1 MNRRKSFIFTY
12 FISAIAVIFAVLGIS
27 LLIDHFVKE
36 VKEDS
41 ENQPYV
47 EPIDGDVLFISSY
60 DPRYLI
66 TQEQFKG
73 LNSELEASGIMYEI
87 MYMDM
92 LNYDTKE
99 NYELFYQTVRH
110 KVSMRKKS
118 YQVVVVSDDAALN
131 FVEQYQEQLFK
142 EIPIVFFGI
151 NNINHAKEAQKNPW
165 MTGFPEH
172 IFVSETIEVMLE
184 QNPKLQKIYC
194 LHDDS
199 LTGRGDK
206 AQFEKAIKKYPNLAF
221 EFLTIS
227 RNSKE
232 RITARLSEIKETD
245 SILCL
250 SSLQSYAHKNAMSVY
265 DVINLINSAT
275 KKVPVYR
282 TNIVGIGNG
291 FLGGKIFDHYKAGIH
306 AAQIVKE
313 IIIDGK
319 NVADFTEDD
328 YSVGEYYFDCQ
339 KLKDFGISKST
350 LPKGTICIN
359 EPVNFI
365 KELKEVLIPFCFIVM
380 ALVLTVFIFLG
391 FYKRSKKINEIVMA
405 MNKRMRQ
412 INKELLDSKTKL
424 TFAANNDG
432 LTTLPNRS
440 FGDEEIRRMLYSGIP
455 FTLFLMDVD
464 DFKNYNDTYTHEC
477 GDFVLKEFGRRLK
490 GLTATGDWFAARHG
504 GDEFLLAYKC
514 GHIEKNG
521 AMIEML
527 RQILNAPIDYK
538 NNHLSVTATLGF
550 ADSSLDISFDDLI
563 TNADIAMYQAKA
575 QGSGVCLGFVPEM
588 RESRIKRNQIRDLLK
603 IECDTGGFEIRY
615 QPQVSTENGDVSGY
629 EALVRLRD
637 YKVGP
642 DAFIP
647 VAEST
652 GFITQIGRIV
662 TQKVLEDMNEWRSQG
677 MNLKKVAINFS
688 NGQLVDKGYVG
699 YLKTLLDKYQ
709 IPSNLIEIEITESLF
724 MGKKTRA
731 KQLFNDFAEIGVG
744 LALDDFGT
752 GYSSLSYLT
761 FVPADKV
768 KIDKSLVDNYLV
780 DGKESFIQNIVHLVH
795 GLGMK
800 LTVEGVEHKWQYD
813 KLCEMQCDYIQ
824 GYLFSKPMVAEAVP
838 NFSVAV

>member
-1 MNRRKSFIFTY
+1 MNRRKSFVFTY
-12 FISAIAVIFAVLGIS
+12 FITLIAILCALSGVV
-27 LLIDHFVKE
+27 LLIDNFIKE
-36 VKEDS
+36 VEEDRKS
-41 ENQPYV
+41 ALYV
-47 EPIDGDVLFISSY
+47 EPLDGEVLCISSY

-66 TQEQFKG
+66 TQKQFEG
-73 LNSELEASGIMYEI
+73 LNSEFEKAGIMYEI

-92 LNYDTKE
+92 LNYDTEE
-99 NYELFYQTVRH
+99 NYELFCQSVRH
-110 KVSMRKKS
+110 KVSMRKKG
-118 YQVVVVSDDAALN
+118 YQVVVVSDDAALK
-131 FVEQYQEQLFK
+131 FIQQYKEQLFK
-142 EIPIVFFGI
+142 ETPVVFLGV
-151 NNINHAKEAQKNPW
+151 NNIERAKEAEKDPW

-172 IFVSETIEVMLE
+172 IFVEETIELMVE
-184 QNPKLQKIYC
+184 QNPKLEKIYC

-199 LTGRGDK
+199 LTGRGDRE
-206 AQFEKAIKKYPNLAF
+206 QFKQAIKKYPNLSY

-232 RITARLSEIKETD
+232 RLTARLAEVKEKD

-265 DVINLINSAT
+265 DLINLINSVT
-275 KKVPVYR
+275 EKTPVYR
-282 TNIVGIGNG
+282 TNLVGIGNG
-291 FLGGKIFDHYKAGIH
+291 FLGGKIFDHYKAGVH
-306 AAQIVKE
+306 AAQIVE
-313 IIIDGK
+313 QIIKGK
-319 NVADFTEDD
+319 SVSDFKEDD
-328 YSVGEYYFDCQ
+328 YSAGQYVFDYQ
-339 KLKDFGISKST
+339 KLKDFGINPSS
-350 LPKGTICIN
+350 LPKDTVFMN
-359 EPVNFI
+359 KPVNFI
-365 KELKEVLIPFCFIVM
+365 KELREVLVPFSLIVF

-391 FYKRSKKINEIVMA
+391 FYERSKKINEIVMA

-412 INKELLDSKTKL
+412 INRDLIDSKTRL

-432 LTTLPNRS
+432 LTGLPNRS
-440 FGDEEIRRMLYSGIP
+440 YGDEEIRRMLYSGIP

-477 GDFVLKEFGRRLK
+477 GDFVLKEFGERLR

-521 AMIEML
+521 AMIETL
-527 RQILNAPIDYK
+527 RQILNAPINYK

-550 ADSSLDISFDDLI
+550 ADSSPDITFDDLI

-575 QGSGVCLGFVPEM
+575 QGSGICLGFAPEM
-588 RESRIKRNQIRDLLK
+588 RESRIKTNQIRDLLK

-637 YKVGP
+637 YKIGP

-662 TQKVLEDMNEWRSQG
+662 TQKVLQDMAEWRSQG
-677 MNLKKVAINFS
+677 MDLKKVAINFS

-699 YLKTLLDKYQ
+699 YLKILLDRYQ

-731 KQLFNDFAEIGVG
+731 KQLFSDFAEIGVG

-780 DGKESFIQNIVHLVH
+780 EGKESFIQNIVHLVH

-838 NFSVAV
+838 NFSVAM

>member
-1 MNRRKSFIFTY
+1 MNRRKSFVFTY
-12 FISAIAVIFAVLGIS
+12 FITLIAILCALSGVV
-27 LLIDHFVKE
+27 LLIDNFIKE
-36 VKEDS
+36 VEEDRKS
-41 ENQPYV
+41 SLYV
-47 EPIDGDVLFISSY
+47 EPLDGEVLCISSY

-66 TQEQFKG
+66 TQKQFEG
-73 LNSELEASGIMYEI
+73 LNSEFEKAGIMYEI

-92 LNYDTKE
+92 LNYDTEE
-99 NYELFYQTVRH
+99 NYELFCQSVRH
-110 KVSMRKKS
+110 KVSMRKKG
-118 YQVVVVSDDAALN
+118 YQVVVVSDDAALK
-131 FVEQYQEQLFK
+131 FIQQYKEQLFK
-142 EIPIVFFGI
+142 ETPVVFFGV
-151 NNINHAKEAQKNPW
+151 NNIERAKEAEKDPW

-172 IFVSETIEVMLE
+172 IFVEETIELMVE
-184 QNPKLQKIYC
+184 QNPKLEKIYC

-199 LTGRGDK
+199 LTGRGDRD
-206 AQFEKAIKKYPNLAF
+206 QFKQAIKKYPNLSY

-232 RITARLSEIKETD
+232 RLTARLAEVKEKD

-265 DVINLINSAT
+265 DLINLINSVT
-275 KKVPVYR
+275 EKTPVYR
-282 TNIVGIGNG
+282 TNLVGIGNG
-291 FLGGKIFDHYKAGIH
+291 FLGGKIFDHYKAGVH
-306 AAQIVKE
+306 AAQIVE
-313 IIIDGK
+313 QIIKGK
-319 NVADFTEDD
+319 SVSDFKEDD
-328 YSVGEYYFDCQ
+328 YSAGQYVFDYQ
-339 KLKDFGISKST
+339 KLKDFGINPSS
-350 LPKGTICIN
+350 LPKDTVFMN
-359 EPVNFI
+359 KPVNFI
-365 KELKEVLIPFCFIVM
+365 KELREVLVPFSLIVF

-391 FYKRSKKINEIVMA
+391 FYERSKKINEIVMA

-412 INKELLDSKTKL
+412 INRDLIDSKTRL

-432 LTTLPNRS
+432 LTGLPNRS
-440 FGDEEIRRMLYSGIP
+440 YGDEEIRRMLYSGIP

-477 GDFVLKEFGRRLK
+477 GDFVLKEFGERLR

-521 AMIEML
+521 AMIETL
-527 RQILNAPIDYK
+527 RQILNAPINYK

-550 ADSSLDISFDDLI
+550 ADSSPDITFDDLI

-575 QGSGVCLGFVPEM
+575 QGSGICLGFAPEM
-588 RESRIKRNQIRDLLK
+588 RESRIKTNQIRDLLK

-637 YKVGP
+637 YKIGP

-662 TQKVLEDMNEWRSQG
+662 TQKVLQDMAEWRSQG
-677 MNLKKVAINFS
+677 MELKKVAINFS

-699 YLKTLLDKYQ
+699 YLKILLDRYQ

-731 KQLFNDFAEIGVG
+731 KQLFSDFAEIGVG

-780 DGKESFIQNIVHLVH
+780 EGKESFIQNIVHLVH

-838 NFSVAV
+838 NFSVAM

>member
-1 MNRRKSFIFTY
+1 MNRRKSFVFTY
-12 FISAIAVIFAVLGIS
+12 FITLIAILCALSGVV
-27 LLIDHFVKE
+27 LLIDNFIKE
-36 VKEDS
+36 VEEDRKS
-41 ENQPYV
+41 ALYV
-47 EPIDGDVLFISSY
+47 EPLDGEVLCISSY

-66 TQEQFKG
+66 TQTQFEG
-73 LNSELEASGIMYEI
+73 LNSEFEKAGIMYEI

-92 LNYDTKE
+92 LNYDTEE
-99 NYELFYQTVRH
+99 NYELFCQSVRH
-110 KVSMRKKS
+110 KVSMRKKG
-118 YQVVVVSDDAALN
+118 YQVVVVSDDAALK
-131 FVEQYQEQLFK
+131 FIQQYKDQLFK
-142 EIPIVFFGI
+142 ETPVVFFGV
-151 NNINHAKEAQKNPW
+151 NNIERAKEAEKDPW

-172 IFVSETIEVMLE
+172 IFVEETIELMVE
-184 QNPKLQKIYC
+184 QNPKLEKIYC

-199 LTGRGDK
+199 LTGRGDRD
-206 AQFEKAIKKYPNLAF
+206 QFKQAIKKYPNLSY

-232 RITARLSEIKETD
+232 RLTARLAEIKEKD

-265 DVINLINSAT
+265 DLINLINSVT
-275 KKVPVYR
+275 EKTPVYR
-282 TNIVGIGNG
+282 TNLVGIGNG
-291 FLGGKIFDHYKAGIH
+291 FLGGKIFDHYMAGVH
-306 AAQIVKE
+306 AAQIVE
-313 IIIDGK
+313 QIIKGK
-319 NVADFTEDD
+319 SVSDFKEDD
-328 YSVGEYYFDCQ
+328 YSAGQYVFDYQ
-339 KLKDFGISKST
+339 KLKDFGINPSS
-350 LPKGTICIN
+350 LPKDTVFMN
-359 EPVNFI
+359 KPVNFI
-365 KELKEVLIPFCFIVM
+365 KELREVLVPFSLIVF

-391 FYKRSKKINEIVMA
+391 FYERSKKINEIVMA

-412 INKELLDSKTKL
+412 INRDLIDSKTRL

-432 LTTLPNRS
+432 LTGLPNRS
-440 FGDEEIRRMLYSGIP
+440 YGDEEIRRMLYSGIP

-477 GDFVLKEFGRRLK
+477 GDFVLKEFGERLR

-521 AMIEML
+521 AMIETL
-527 RQILNAPIDYK
+527 RQILNAPINYK

-550 ADSSLDISFDDLI
+550 ADSSPDITFDDLI

-575 QGSGVCLGFVPEM
+575 QGSGICLGFAPEM
-588 RESRIKRNQIRDLLK
+588 RESRIKTNQIRELLK

-637 YKVGP
+637 YKIGP

-662 TQKVLEDMNEWRSQG
+662 TQKVLQDMAEWRSQG
-677 MNLKKVAINFS
+677 MDLKKVAINFS

-699 YLKTLLDKYQ
+699 YLKILLDRYQ

-731 KQLFNDFAEIGVG
+731 KQLFSDFAEIGVG

-780 DGKESFIQNIVHLVH
+780 EGKESFIQNIVHLVH

-838 NFSVAV
+838 NFSVAM

>member
-1 MNRRKSFIFTY
+1 MNRRKSFVFTY
-12 FISAIAVIFAVLGIS
+12 FITLIAILCALSGVV
-27 LLIDHFVKE
+27 LLIDNFIKE
-36 VKEDS
+36 VEEDRKS
-41 ENQPYV
+41 ALYV
-47 EPIDGDVLFISSY
+47 EPLDGEVLCISSY

-66 TQEQFKG
+66 TQKQFEG
-73 LNSELEASGIMYEI
+73 LNSEFEKAGIMYEI

-92 LNYDTKE
+92 LNYDTEE
-99 NYELFYQTVRH
+99 NYELFCQSVRH
-110 KVSMRKKS
+110 KVSMRKKG
-118 YQVVVVSDDAALN
+118 YQVVVVSDDAALK
-131 FVEQYQEQLFK
+131 FIQQYKDQLFK
-142 EIPIVFFGI
+142 ETPVVFFGV
-151 NNINHAKEAQKNPW
+151 NNIERAKEAEKDPW

-172 IFVSETIEVMLE
+172 IFVEETIELMVE
-184 QNPKLQKIYC
+184 QNPKLEKIYC

-199 LTGRGDK
+199 LTGRGDRE
-206 AQFEKAIKKYPNLAF
+206 QFKQAIKKYPNLSY

-232 RITARLSEIKETD
+232 RLTARLAEIKEKD

-265 DVINLINSAT
+265 DLINLINSVT
-275 KKVPVYR
+275 EKTPVYR
-282 TNIVGIGNG
+282 TNLVGIGNG
-291 FLGGKIFDHYKAGIH
+291 FLGGKIFDHYMAGVH
-306 AAQIVKE
+306 AAQIVE
-313 IIIDGK
+313 QIIKGK
-319 NVADFTEDD
+319 SVSDFKEDD
-328 YSVGEYYFDCQ
+328 YSAGQYVFDYQ
-339 KLKDFGISKST
+339 KLKDFGINPSS
-350 LPKGTICIN
+350 LPKDTVFMN
-359 EPVNFI
+359 KPVNFI
-365 KELKEVLIPFCFIVM
+365 KELREVLVPFSLIVF

-391 FYKRSKKINEIVMA
+391 FYERSKKINEIVMA

-412 INKELLDSKTKL
+412 INRDLINSKTRL

-432 LTTLPNRS
+432 LTGLPNRS
-440 FGDEEIRRMLYSGIP
+440 YGDEEIRRMLYSGIP

-477 GDFVLKEFGRRLK
+477 GDFVLKEFGERLR

-521 AMIEML
+521 AMIETL
-527 RQILNAPIDYK
+527 RQILNAPINYK

-550 ADSSLDISFDDLI
+550 ADSSPDITFDDLI

-575 QGSGVCLGFVPEM
+575 QGSGICLGFAPEM
-588 RESRIKRNQIRDLLK
+588 RESRIKTSQIRDLLK

-637 YKVGP
+637 YKIGP

-662 TQKVLEDMNEWRSQG
+662 TQKVLQDMAEWRSQG
-677 MNLKKVAINFS
+677 MDLKKVAINFS

-699 YLKTLLDKYQ
+699 YLKILLDRYQ

-731 KQLFNDFAEIGVG
+731 KQLFSDFAEIGVG

-761 FVPADKV
+761 FIPADKV

-780 DGKESFIQNIVHLVH
+780 EGKESFIQNIVHLVH

-838 NFSVAV
+838 NFSVAM

>member
-1 MNRRKSFIFTY
+1 MNRRKSFVFTY
-12 FISAIAVIFAVLGIS
+12 FITLIAILCALSGVV
-27 LLIDHFVKE
+27 LLIDNFIKE
-36 VKEDS
+36 VEEDRKS
-41 ENQPYV
+41 ALYV
-47 EPIDGDVLFISSY
+47 EPLDGEVLCISSY

-66 TQEQFKG
+66 TQKQFEG
-73 LNSELEASGIMYEI
+73 LNSEFEKAGIMYEI

-92 LNYDTKE
+92 LNYDTEE
-99 NYELFYQTVRH
+99 NYELFCQSVRH
-110 KVSMRKKS
+110 KVSMRKKG
-118 YQVVVVSDDAALN
+118 YQVVVVSDDAALK
-131 FVEQYQEQLFK
+131 FIQQYKDQLFK
-142 EIPIVFFGI
+142 ETPVFFFGV
-151 NNINHAKEAQKNPW
+151 NNIERAKEAEKDPW

-172 IFVSETIEVMLE
+172 IFVEETIELMVE
-184 QNPKLQKIYC
+184 QNPKLEKIYC

-199 LTGRGDK
+199 LTGRGDRE
-206 AQFEKAIKKYPNLAF
+206 QFKQAIKKYPNLSY

-232 RITARLSEIKETD
+232 RLTARLAEIKEKD

-265 DVINLINSAT
+265 DLINLINSVT
-275 KKVPVYR
+275 EKTPVYR
-282 TNIVGIGNG
+282 TNLVGIGNG
-291 FLGGKIFDHYKAGIH
+291 FLGGKIFDHYMAGVH
-306 AAQIVKE
+306 AAQIVE
-313 IIIDGK
+313 QIIKGK
-319 NVADFTEDD
+319 SVSDFKEDD
-328 YSVGEYYFDCQ
+328 YSAGQYVFDYQ
-339 KLKDFGISKST
+339 KLKDFGINPSS
-350 LPKGTICIN
+350 LPKDTVFMN
-359 EPVNFI
+359 KPVNFI
-365 KELKEVLIPFCFIVM
+365 KELREVLVPFSLIVF

-391 FYKRSKKINEIVMA
+391 FYERSKKINEIVMA

-412 INKELLDSKTKL
+412 INRDLIDSKTRL

-432 LTTLPNRS
+432 LTGLPNRS
-440 FGDEEIRRMLYSGIP
+440 YGDEEIRRMLYSGIP

-477 GDFVLKEFGRRLK
+477 GDFVLKEFGERLR

-521 AMIEML
+521 AMIETL
-527 RQILNAPIDYK
+527 RQILNAPINYK

-550 ADSSLDISFDDLI
+550 ADSSPDITFDDLI

-575 QGSGVCLGFVPEM
+575 QGSGICLGFAPEM
-588 RESRIKRNQIRDLLK
+588 RESRIKTNQIRDLLK

-637 YKVGP
+637 YKIGP

-662 TQKVLEDMNEWRSQG
+662 TQKVLQDMAEWRSQG
-677 MNLKKVAINFS
+677 MDLKKVAINFS

-699 YLKTLLDKYQ
+699 YLKILLDRYQ

-731 KQLFNDFAEIGVG
+731 KQLFSDFAEIGVG

-761 FVPADKV
+761 FIPADKV

-780 DGKESFIQNIVHLVH
+780 EGKESFIQNIVHLVH

-838 NFSVAV
+838 NFSVAM

>member
-1 MNRRKSFIFTY
+1 MNRRKSFVFTY
-12 FISAIAVIFAVLGIS
+12 FITLIAILCALSGVV
-27 LLIDHFVKE
+27 LLIDNFIKE
-36 VKEDS
+36 VEEDRKS
-41 ENQPYV
+41 ALYV
-47 EPIDGDVLFISSY
+47 EPLDGEVLCISSY

-66 TQEQFKG
+66 TQKQFEG
-73 LNSELEASGIMYEI
+73 LNSEFEKAGIMYEI

-92 LNYDTKE
+92 LNYDTEE
-99 NYELFYQTVRH
+99 NYELFCQYVRH
-110 KVSMRKKS
+110 KVSMRKKG
-118 YQVVVVSDDAALN
+118 YQVVVVSDDAALK
-131 FVEQYQEQLFK
+131 FIQQYKDQLFK
-142 EIPIVFFGI
+142 ETPVVFFGV
-151 NNINHAKEAQKNPW
+151 NNIERAKEAEKDPW
-165 MTGFPEH
+165 MTRFPEH
-172 IFVSETIEVMLE
+172 IFVEETIELMVE
-184 QNPKLQKIYC
+184 QNPKLEKIYC

-199 LTGRGDK
+199 LTGRGDRD
-206 AQFEKAIKKYPNLAF
+206 QFKQAIKKYPNLSY

-232 RITARLSEIKETD
+232 RLTARLAEIKEKD

-265 DVINLINSAT
+265 DLINLINSVT
-275 KKVPVYR
+275 EKTPVYR
-282 TNIVGIGNG
+282 TNLVGIGNG
-291 FLGGKIFDHYKAGIH
+291 FLGGKIFDHYMAGVH
-306 AAQIVKE
+306 AAQIVE
-313 IIIDGK
+313 QIIKGK
-319 NVADFTEDD
+319 SVSDFKEDD
-328 YSVGEYYFDCQ
+328 YSAGQYVFDYQ
-339 KLKDFGISKST
+339 KLKDFGINPSS
-350 LPKGTICIN
+350 LPKDTVFMN
-359 EPVNFI
+359 KPVNFI
-365 KELKEVLIPFCFIVM
+365 KELREVLVPFSLIVF

-391 FYKRSKKINEIVMA
+391 FYERSKKINEIVMA

-412 INKELLDSKTKL
+412 INRDLIDSKTRL

-432 LTTLPNRS
+432 LTGLPNRS
-440 FGDEEIRRMLYSGIP
+440 YGDEEIRRMLYSGIP

-477 GDFVLKEFGRRLK
+477 GDFVLKEFGERLR

-521 AMIEML
+521 AMIETL
-527 RQILNAPIDYK
+527 RQILNAPINYK

-550 ADSSLDISFDDLI
+550 ADSSPDITFDDLI

-575 QGSGVCLGFVPEM
+575 QGSGICLGFAPEM
-588 RESRIKRNQIRDLLK
+588 RESRIKTNQIRDLLK

-637 YKVGP
+637 YKIGP

-662 TQKVLEDMNEWRSQG
+662 TQKVLQDMAEWRSQG
-677 MNLKKVAINFS
+677 MDLKKVAINFS

-699 YLKTLLDKYQ
+699 YLKILLDRYQ

-731 KQLFNDFAEIGVG
+731 KQLFSDFAEIGVG

-780 DGKESFIQNIVHLVH
+780 EGKESFIQNIVHLVH

-838 NFSVAV
+838 NFSVAM

>member
-1 MNRRKSFIFTY
+1 MNRRKSFVFTY
-12 FISAIAVIFAVLGIS
+12 FITLIAILCALSGVV
-27 LLIDHFVKE
+27 LLIDNFIKE
-36 VKEDS
+36 VEEDRKS
-41 ENQPYV
+41 ALYV
-47 EPIDGDVLFISSY
+47 EPLDGEVLCISSY

-66 TQEQFKG
+66 TQKQFEG
-73 LNSELEASGIMYEI
+73 LNSEFEKAGIMYEI

-92 LNYDTKE
+92 LNYDTEE
-99 NYELFYQTVRH
+99 NYELFCQSVRH
-110 KVSMRKKS
+110 KVSMRKKG
-118 YQVVVVSDDAALN
+118 YQVVVVSDDAALK
-131 FVEQYQEQLFK
+131 FIQQYKDQLFK
-142 EIPIVFFGI
+142 ETPVVFFGV
-151 NNINHAKEAQKNPW
+151 NNIERAKEAEKDPW

-172 IFVSETIEVMLE
+172 IFVEETIELMVE
-184 QNPKLQKIYC
+184 QNPKLEKIYC

-199 LTGRGDK
+199 LTGRGDRD
-206 AQFEKAIKKYPNLAF
+206 QFKQAIKKYPNLSY

-232 RITARLSEIKETD
+232 RLTARLAEIKEKD

-265 DVINLINSAT
+265 DLINLINSVT
-275 KKVPVYR
+275 EKTPVYR
-282 TNIVGIGNG
+282 TNLVGIGNG
-291 FLGGKIFDHYKAGIH
+291 FLGGKIFDHYMAGVH
-306 AAQIVKE
+306 AAQIVE
-313 IIIDGK
+313 QIIKGK
-319 NVADFTEDD
+319 SVSDFKEDD
-328 YSVGEYYFDCQ
+328 YSAGQYVFDYQ
-339 KLKDFGISKST
+339 KLKDFGINPSS
-350 LPKGTICIN
+350 LPKDTVFMN
-359 EPVNFI
+359 KPVNFI
-365 KELKEVLIPFCFIVM
+365 KELREVLVPFSLIVF

-391 FYKRSKKINEIVMA
+391 FYERSKKINEIVMA

-412 INKELLDSKTKL
+412 INRDLIDSKTRL

-432 LTTLPNRS
+432 LTGLPNRS
-440 FGDEEIRRMLYSGIP
+440 YGDEEIRRMLYSGIP

-477 GDFVLKEFGRRLK
+477 GDFVLKEFGERLR

-521 AMIEML
+521 AMIETL
-527 RQILNAPIDYK
+527 RQILNAPINYK

-550 ADSSLDISFDDLI
+550 ADSSPDITFDDLI

-575 QGSGVCLGFVPEM
+575 QGSGICLGFAPEM
-588 RESRIKRNQIRDLLK
+588 RESRIKTNQIRDLLK

-637 YKVGP
+637 YKIGP

-662 TQKVLEDMNEWRSQG
+662 TQKVLQDMAEWRSQG
-677 MNLKKVAINFS
+677 MDLKKVAINFS

-699 YLKTLLDKYQ
+699 YLKILLDRYQ

-731 KQLFNDFAEIGVG
+731 KQLFSDFAEIGVG

-780 DGKESFIQNIVHLVH
+780 EGKESFIQNIVHLVH

-838 NFSVAV
+838 NFSVAM

>member
-1 MNRRKSFIFTY
+1 MNRRKSFVFTY
-12 FISAIAVIFAVLGIS
+12 FITLIAILCALSGVV
-27 LLIDHFVKE
+27 LLIDNFIKE
-36 VKEDS
+36 VEEDRKS
-41 ENQPYV
+41 ALYV
-47 EPIDGDVLFISSY
+47 EPLDGEVLCISSY

-66 TQEQFKG
+66 TQKQFEG
-73 LNSELEASGIMYEI
+73 LNSEFEKAGIMYEI

-92 LNYDTKE
+92 LNYDTEE
-99 NYELFYQTVRH
+99 NYELFCQSVRH
-110 KVSMRKKS
+110 KVSMRKKG
-118 YQVVVVSDDAALN
+118 YQVVVVSDDAALK
-131 FVEQYQEQLFK
+131 FIQQYKDQLFK
-142 EIPIVFFGI
+142 ETPVVFFGV
-151 NNINHAKEAQKNPW
+151 NNIERAKEAEKDPW
-165 MTGFPEH
+165 MTRFPEH
-172 IFVSETIEVMLE
+172 IFVEETIELMVE
-184 QNPKLQKIYC
+184 QNPKLEKIYC

-199 LTGRGDK
+199 LTGRGDRD
-206 AQFEKAIKKYPNLAF
+206 QFKQAIKKYPNLSY

-232 RITARLSEIKETD
+232 RLTARLAEIKEKD

-265 DVINLINSAT
+265 DLINLINSVT
-275 KKVPVYR
+275 EKTPVYR
-282 TNIVGIGNG
+282 TNLVGIGNG
-291 FLGGKIFDHYKAGIH
+291 FLGGKIFDHYMAGVH
-306 AAQIVKE
+306 AAQIVE
-313 IIIDGK
+313 QIIKGK
-319 NVADFTEDD
+319 SVSDFKEDD
-328 YSVGEYYFDCQ
+328 YSAGQYVFDYQ
-339 KLKDFGISKST
+339 KLKDFGINPSS
-350 LPKGTICIN
+350 LPKDTVFMN
-359 EPVNFI
+359 KPVNFI
-365 KELKEVLIPFCFIVM
+365 KELREVLVPFSLIVF

-391 FYKRSKKINEIVMA
+391 FYERSKKINEIVMA

-412 INKELLDSKTKL
+412 INRDLIDSKTRL

-432 LTTLPNRS
+432 LTGLPNRS
-440 FGDEEIRRMLYSGIP
+440 YGDEEIRRMLYSGIP

-477 GDFVLKEFGRRLK
+477 GDFVLKEFGERLR

-521 AMIEML
+521 AMIETL
-527 RQILNAPIDYK
+527 RQILNAPINYK

-550 ADSSLDISFDDLI
+550 ADSSPDITFDDLI

-575 QGSGVCLGFVPEM
+575 QGSGICLGFAPEM
-588 RESRIKRNQIRDLLK
+588 RESRIKTNQIRDLLK

-637 YKVGP
+637 YKIGP

-662 TQKVLEDMNEWRSQG
+662 TQKVLQDMAEWRSQG
-677 MNLKKVAINFS
+677 MDLKKVAINFS

-699 YLKTLLDKYQ
+699 YLKILLDRYQ

-731 KQLFNDFAEIGVG
+731 KQLFSDFAEIGVG

-780 DGKESFIQNIVHLVH
+780 EGKESFIQNIVHLVH

-838 NFSVAV
+838 NFSVAM

>member
-1 MNRRKSFIFTY
+1 M
-12 FISAIAVIFAVLGIS
+12 AIICALSGVV
-27 LLIDHFVKE
+27 LLIDHFIKE
-36 VKEDS
+36 VEEEMDVPS
-41 ENQPYV
+41 YV
-47 EPIDGDVLFISSY
+47 DPVDGDVLFISSY

-66 TQEQFKG
+66 TQKQFEG
-73 LNSELEASGIMYEI
+73 LNKEFERAGIMYEI

-92 LNYDTKE
+92 LNYDTPE
-99 NYELFYQTVRH
+99 NCELFYQSVRH
-110 KVSMRKKS
+110 KVSMRKKG

-131 FVEQYQEQLFK
+131 FIQQYKDQLFK
-142 EIPIVFFGI
+142 ETPIVFFGI
-151 NNINHAKEAQKNPW
+151 NNIERAKEAEKDPW

-172 IFVSETIEVMLE
+172 IFVEETIELMIE
-184 QNPKLQKIYC
+184 QNPKLEKIYC

-206 AQFEKAIKKYPNLAF
+206 AQFERAIKKYPNLSF

-232 RITARLSEIKETD
+232 RLTARLSEIKETD

-265 DVINLINSAT
+265 DLINLINSVT
-275 KKVPVYR
+275 EKTPVYR
-282 TNIVGIGNG
+282 TNLVGIGNG

-306 AAQIVKE
+306 AAQIVE
-313 IIIDGK
+313 QIFNGK
-319 NVADFTEDD
+319 NVSDFNEDD
-328 YSVGEYYFDCQ
+328 YSVGQYVFDYQ
-339 KLKDFGISKST
+339 KLKDFEISPST
-350 LPKGTICIN
+350 LPKDTVFIN
-359 EPVNFI
+359 KPVNFI
-365 KELKEVLIPFCFIVM
+365 RELKEVLIPFSLIVL
-380 ALVLTVFIFLG
+380 ALVFTVFIFLG
-391 FYKRSKKINEIVMA
+391 FYERSKKINEIVMA

-412 INKELLDSKTKL
+412 INKDLIDSKTKL

-432 LTTLPNRS
+432 LTGLPNRS
-440 FGDEEIRRMLYSGIP
+440 FGDEEIRRMLYSGVP

-550 ADSSLDISFDDLI
+550 ADSSSDITFDDLI
-563 TNADIAMYQAKA
+563 TNADIAMYQAKS

-662 TQKVLEDMNEWRSQG
+662 TQKVLQDMSEWRSQG

-780 DGKESFIQNIVHLVH
+780 EGKESFIQNIVHLVH

>member
-1 MNRRKSFIFTY
+1 MNRRKSFVFTY
-12 FISAIAVIFAVLGIS
+12 FITLIAILCALSGVV
-27 LLIDHFVKE
+27 LLIDNFIKE
-36 VKEDS
+36 VEEDRKS
-41 ENQPYV
+41 ALYV
-47 EPIDGDVLFISSY
+47 EPLDGEVLCISSY

-66 TQEQFKG
+66 TQKQFEG
-73 LNSELEASGIMYEI
+73 LNSEFEKAGIMYEI

-92 LNYDTKE
+92 LNYDTSE
-99 NYELFYQTVRH
+99 NYELFCQSVRH
-110 KVSMRKKS
+110 KVSMRKKG

-131 FVEQYQEQLFK
+131 FIQQYKDQLFK
-142 EIPIVFFGI
+142 ETPVVFFGV
-151 NNINHAKEAQKNPW
+151 NNIARAKEAEKDPW
-165 MTGFPEH
+165 VTGFPEH
-172 IFVSETIEVMLE
+172 IFVEETIELMVE
-184 QNPKLQKIYC
+184 QNPKLEKIYC

-206 AQFEKAIKKYPNLAF
+206 AQFEKAIKKYPNLSF

-232 RITARLSEIKETD
+232 RLTARLAEVKETD

-265 DVINLINSAT
+265 DLINLINSVT
-275 KKVPVYR
+275 EKTPVYR
-282 TNIVGIGNG
+282 TNLVGIGNG
-291 FLGGKIFDHYKAGIH
+291 FLGGKIFDHYKAGVH
-306 AAQIVKE
+306 AAQIVEQIMK
-313 IIIDGK
+313 GK
-319 NVADFTEDD
+319 SVSDFKEDD
-328 YSVGEYYFDCQ
+328 YSAGQYVFDYQ
-339 KLKDFGISKST
+339 KLKDFGINPSS
-350 LPKGTICIN
+350 LPKDTVFMN
-359 EPVNFI
+359 KPVNFI
-365 KELKEVLIPFCFIVM
+365 KELREVLVPFSLIVF

-391 FYKRSKKINEIVMA
+391 FYERSKKINEIVMA

-412 INKELLDSKTKL
+412 INRDLIDSKTRL

-432 LTTLPNRS
+432 LTGLPNRS
-440 FGDEEIRRMLYSGIP
+440 YGDEEIRRMLYSGIP

-477 GDFVLKEFGRRLK
+477 GDFVLKEFGERLR

-521 AMIEML
+521 AMIETL
-527 RQILNAPIDYK
+527 RQILNAPINYK

-550 ADSSLDISFDDLI
+550 ADSSPDITFDDLI

-575 QGSGVCLGFVPEM
+575 QGSGICLGFAPEM
-588 RESRIKRNQIRDLLK
+588 RESRIKTNQIRDLLK

-637 YKVGP
+637 YKIGP

-662 TQKVLEDMNEWRSQG
+662 TQKVLQDMAEWRSQG

-699 YLKTLLDKYQ
+699 YLKIMLDRYQ
-709 IPSNLIEIEITESLF
+709 IPSDLIEIEITESLF

-731 KQLFNDFAEIGVG
+731 KQLFSDFAEIGVG

-780 DGKESFIQNIVHLVH
+780 EGKESFIQNIVHLVH

-838 NFSVAV
+838 NFSVAM

>member
-1 MNRRKSFIFTY
+1 MNRRKSFVFTY
-12 FISAIAVIFAVLGIS
+12 FITLIAILCALSGVV
-27 LLIDHFVKE
+27 LLIDNFIKE
-36 VKEDS
+36 VEEDRKS
-41 ENQPYV
+41 ALYV
-47 EPIDGDVLFISSY
+47 EPLDGEVLCISSY

-66 TQEQFKG
+66 TQKQFEG
-73 LNSELEASGIMYEI
+73 LNSEFEKAGIMYEI

-92 LNYDTKE
+92 LNYDTEE
-99 NYELFYQTVRH
+99 NYELFCQSVRH
-110 KVSMRKKS
+110 KVSMRKKG
-118 YQVVVVSDDAALN
+118 YQVVVVSDDAALK
-131 FVEQYQEQLFK
+131 FIQQYKDQLFK
-142 EIPIVFFGI
+142 ETPVVFFGV
-151 NNINHAKEAQKNPW
+151 NNIERAKEAEKDPW

-172 IFVSETIEVMLE
+172 IFVEETIELMVE
-184 QNPKLQKIYC
+184 QNPKLEKIYC

-199 LTGRGDK
+199 LTGRGDRE
-206 AQFEKAIKKYPNLAF
+206 QFKQAIKKYPNLSY

-232 RITARLSEIKETD
+232 RLTARLAEIKEKD

-265 DVINLINSAT
+265 DLINLINSVT
-275 KKVPVYR
+275 EKTPVYR
-282 TNIVGIGNG
+282 TNLVGIGNG
-291 FLGGKIFDHYKAGIH
+291 FLGGKIFDHYMAGVH
-306 AAQIVKE
+306 AAQIVE
-313 IIIDGK
+313 QIIKGK
-319 NVADFTEDD
+319 SVSDFKEDD
-328 YSVGEYYFDCQ
+328 YSAGQYVFDYQ
-339 KLKDFGISKST
+339 KLKDFGINPSS
-350 LPKGTICIN
+350 LPKDTVFMN
-359 EPVNFI
+359 KPVNFI
-365 KELKEVLIPFCFIVM
+365 KELREVLVPFSLIVF

-391 FYKRSKKINEIVMA
+391 FYERSKKINEIVMA

-412 INKELLDSKTKL
+412 INRDLIDSKTRL

-432 LTTLPNRS
+432 LTGLPNRS
-440 FGDEEIRRMLYSGIP
+440 YGDEEIRRMLYSGIP

-477 GDFVLKEFGRRLK
+477 GDFVLKEFGERLR
-490 GLTATGDWFAARHG
+490 GLTSTGDWFAARHG

-521 AMIEML
+521 AMIETL
-527 RQILNAPIDYK
+527 RQILNAPINYK

-550 ADSSLDISFDDLI
+550 ADSSPDITFDDLI

-575 QGSGVCLGFVPEM
+575 QGSGICLGFAPEM
-588 RESRIKRNQIRDLLK
+588 RESRIKTNQIRDLLK

-629 EALVRLRD
+629 EAFVRLRD
-637 YKVGP
+637 YKIGP

-662 TQKVLEDMNEWRSQG
+662 TQKVLQDMAEWRSQG
-677 MNLKKVAINFS
+677 MDLKKVAINFS

-699 YLKTLLDKYQ
+699 YLKILLDRYQ

-731 KQLFNDFAEIGVG
+731 KQLFSDFAEIGVG

-761 FVPADKV
+761 FIPADKV

-780 DGKESFIQNIVHLVH
+780 EGKESFIQNIVHLVH

-838 NFSVAV
+838 NFSVAM

>member
-1 MNRRKSFIFTY
+1 MNRRKSFVFTY
-12 FISAIAVIFAVLGIS
+12 FITLIAILCALSGVV
-27 LLIDHFVKE
+27 LLIDNFIKE
-36 VKEDS
+36 VEEDRKS
-41 ENQPYV
+41 ALYV
-47 EPIDGDVLFISSY
+47 EPLDGEVLCISSY

-66 TQEQFKG
+66 TQKQFEG
-73 LNSELEASGIMYEI
+73 LNSEFEKAGIMYEI

-92 LNYDTKE
+92 LNYDTEE
-99 NYELFYQTVRH
+99 NYELFCQSVRH
-110 KVSMRKKS
+110 KVSMRKKG
-118 YQVVVVSDDAALN
+118 YQVVVVSDDAALK
-131 FVEQYQEQLFK
+131 FIQQYKEQLFK
-142 EIPIVFFGI
+142 ETPIVFFGV
-151 NNINHAKEAQKNPW
+151 NNIERAKEAEKDPW

-172 IFVSETIEVMLE
+172 IFVEETIELMVE
-184 QNPKLQKIYC
+184 QNPKLEKIYC

-199 LTGRGDK
+199 LTGRGDRD
-206 AQFEKAIKKYPNLAF
+206 QFKQAIKKYPNLSY

-232 RITARLSEIKETD
+232 RLTARLAEIKEKD

-265 DVINLINSAT
+265 DLINLINSVT
-275 KKVPVYR
+275 EKTPIYR
-282 TNIVGIGNG
+282 TNLVGIGNG
-291 FLGGKIFDHYKAGIH
+291 FLGGKIFDHYMAGVH
-306 AAQIVKE
+306 AAQIVE
-313 IIIDGK
+313 QIIKGK
-319 NVADFTEDD
+319 SVSDFKEDD
-328 YSVGEYYFDCQ
+328 YSAGQYVFDYQ
-339 KLKDFGISKST
+339 KLKDFGINPSS
-350 LPKGTICIN
+350 LPKDTVFMN
-359 EPVNFI
+359 KPVNFI
-365 KELKEVLIPFCFIVM
+365 KELREVLVPFSLIVF

-391 FYKRSKKINEIVMA
+391 FYERSKKINEIVMA

-412 INKELLDSKTKL
+412 INRDLIDSKTRL

-432 LTTLPNRS
+432 LTGLPNRS
-440 FGDEEIRRMLYSGIP
+440 YGDEEIRRMLYSGIP

-477 GDFVLKEFGRRLK
+477 GDFVLKEFGERLR

-521 AMIEML
+521 AMIETL
-527 RQILNAPIDYK
+527 RQILNAPINYK

-550 ADSSLDISFDDLI
+550 ADSSPDITFDDLI

-575 QGSGVCLGFVPEM
+575 QGSGICLGFAPEM
-588 RESRIKRNQIRDLLK
+588 RESRIKTNQIRDLLK

-637 YKVGP
+637 YKIGP

-662 TQKVLEDMNEWRSQG
+662 TQKVLQDMAEWRSQG
-677 MNLKKVAINFS
+677 MDLKKVAINFS

-699 YLKTLLDKYQ
+699 YLKILLDRYQ

-731 KQLFNDFAEIGVG
+731 KQLFSDFAEIGVG

-780 DGKESFIQNIVHLVH
+780 EGKESFIQNIVHLVH

-838 NFSVAV
+838 NFSVAM

>member
-1 MNRRKSFIFTY
+1 MNRRKSFVFTY
-12 FISAIAVIFAVLGIS
+12 FITLIAILCALSGVV
-27 LLIDHFVKE
+27 LLIDNFIKE
-36 VKEDS
+36 VEEDRKS
-41 ENQPYV
+41 ALYV
-47 EPIDGDVLFISSY
+47 EPLDGEVLCISSY

-66 TQEQFKG
+66 TQKQFEG
-73 LNSELEASGIMYEI
+73 LNSEFEKAGIMYEI

-92 LNYDTKE
+92 LNYDTEE
-99 NYELFYQTVRH
+99 NYELFCQSVRH
-110 KVSMRKKS
+110 KVSMRKKG
-118 YQVVVVSDDAALN
+118 YQVVVVSDDAALK
-131 FVEQYQEQLFK
+131 FIQQYKEQLFK
-142 EIPIVFFGI
+142 ETPIVFFGV
-151 NNINHAKEAQKNPW
+151 NNIERAKEAEKDPW

-172 IFVSETIEVMLE
+172 IFVEETIELMVE
-184 QNPKLQKIYC
+184 QNPKLEKIYC

-199 LTGRGDK
+199 LTGRGDRD
-206 AQFEKAIKKYPNLAF
+206 QFKQAIKKYPNLSY

-232 RITARLSEIKETD
+232 RLTARLAEIKEKD

-265 DVINLINSAT
+265 DLINLINSVT
-275 KKVPVYR
+275 EKTPVYR
-282 TNIVGIGNG
+282 TNLVGIGNG
-291 FLGGKIFDHYKAGIH
+291 FLGGKIFDHYMAGVH
-306 AAQIVKE
+306 AAQIVE
-313 IIIDGK
+313 QIIKGK
-319 NVADFTEDD
+319 SVSDFKEDD
-328 YSVGEYYFDCQ
+328 YSAGQYVFDYQ
-339 KLKDFGISKST
+339 KLKDFGINPSS
-350 LPKGTICIN
+350 LPKDTVFMN
-359 EPVNFI
+359 KPVNFI
-365 KELKEVLIPFCFIVM
+365 KELREVLVPFSLIVF

-391 FYKRSKKINEIVMA
+391 FYERSKKINEIVMA

-412 INKELLDSKTKL
+412 INRDLIDSKTRL

-432 LTTLPNRS
+432 LTGLPNRS
-440 FGDEEIRRMLYSGIP
+440 YGDEEIRRMLYSGIP

-477 GDFVLKEFGRRLK
+477 GDFVLKEFGERLR

-521 AMIEML
+521 AMIETL
-527 RQILNAPIDYK
+527 RQILNAPINYK

-550 ADSSLDISFDDLI
+550 ADSSPDITFDDLI

-575 QGSGVCLGFVPEM
+575 QGSGICLGFAPEM
-588 RESRIKRNQIRDLLK
+588 RESRIKTNQIRDLLK

-637 YKVGP
+637 YKIGP

-662 TQKVLEDMNEWRSQG
+662 TQKVLQDMAEWRSQG
-677 MNLKKVAINFS
+677 MDLKKVAINFS

-699 YLKTLLDKYQ
+699 YLKILLDRYQ

-731 KQLFNDFAEIGVG
+731 KQLFSDFAEIGVG

-780 DGKESFIQNIVHLVH
+780 EGKESFIQNIVHLVH

-838 NFSVAV
+838 NFSVAM

>member
-1 MNRRKSFIFTY
+1 MNRRKSFVFTY
-12 FISAIAVIFAVLGIS
+12 FITLIAILCALSGVV
-27 LLIDHFVKE
+27 LLIDNFIKE
-36 VKEDS
+36 VEEDRKAA
-41 ENQPYV
+41 PYV
-47 EPIDGDVLFISSY
+47 EPLEGEVLCISSY

-66 TQEQFKG
+66 TQKQFEG
-73 LNSELEASGIMYEI
+73 LNTEFERAGIMYEI

-92 LNYDTKE
+92 LNYDTPE
-99 NYELFYQTVRH
+99 NYELFCQSVRH
-110 KVSMRKKS
+110 KVSMRKKG
-118 YQVVVVSDDAALN
+118 YQVVVVSDDAALK
-131 FVEQYQEQLFK
+131 FIQQYKDQLFK
-142 EIPIVFFGI
+142 ETPIVFFGV
-151 NNINHAKEAQKNPW
+151 NNIPRAKEAEKDPW
-165 MTGFPEH
+165 MTGIPEH
-172 IFVSETIEVMLE
+172 IFVEETIELMVE
-184 QNPKLQKIYC
+184 QNPKLEKIYC

-206 AQFEKAIKKYPNLAF
+206 AQFEKAIKKYPNLSF

-232 RITARLSEIKETD
+232 RLTTRLSEIKKTD

-265 DVINLINSAT
+265 DLINLINSVT
-275 KKVPVYR
+275 EKIPVYR
-282 TNIVGIGNG
+282 TNLVGIGNG
-291 FLGGKIFDHYKAGIH
+291 FLGGKIFDHYKAGVH
-306 AAQIVKE
+306 AAQIVE
-313 IIIDGK
+313 QIIKGK
-319 NVADFTEDD
+319 SVSDFNGDD
-328 YSVGEYYFDCQ
+328 YSAGQYVFDYQ
-339 KLKDFGISKST
+339 KLKDFGIKPSS
-350 LPKGTICIN
+350 LPKDTVFIN
-359 EPVNFI
+359 KPVNFI
-365 KELKEVLIPFCFIVM
+365 KELKEVLIPFSLIVL

-391 FYKRSKKINEIVMA
+391 FYERSKKINGIVMA

-412 INKELLDSKTKL
+412 INKDLIDSKTKL

-432 LTTLPNRS
+432 LTGLPNRS
-440 FGDEEIRRMLYSGIP
+440 YGDEEIRRMLYSGIP

-550 ADSSLDISFDDLI
+550 ADSSPDITFDDLI
-563 TNADIAMYQAKA
+563 TNADIAMYQAKS
-575 QGSGVCLGFVPEM
+575 QGCGVCLGFVPEM
-588 RESRIKRNQIRDLLK
+588 RESRIKSNQIRDLLK

-637 YKVGP
+637 YKIGP

-662 TQKVLEDMNEWRSQG
+662 TQKVLQDMAEWRSQG

-699 YLKTLLDKYQ
+699 YLKILLDKYQ

-780 DGKESFIQNIVHLVH
+780 EGKESFIQNIVHLVH